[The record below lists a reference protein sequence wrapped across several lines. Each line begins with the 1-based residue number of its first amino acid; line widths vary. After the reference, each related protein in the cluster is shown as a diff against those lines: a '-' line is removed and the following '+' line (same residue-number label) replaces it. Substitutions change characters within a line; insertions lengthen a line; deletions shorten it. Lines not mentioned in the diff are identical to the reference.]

1 MKTAEDIFE
10 FLVDAK
16 VFYLATAEGDQPRV
30 RPYGAQLFYEG
41 KIYIMAFGET
51 NATHQIAANPKAEI
65 CAFNKG
71 KTLRIESKLVKD
83 DRPEVNKA
91 LTEKMPALRPALGDN
106 GEKGVMYYLS
116 EATASSY
123 KMMELEDVVTF

>member
-30 RPYGAQLFYEG
+30 RPYGAQLFYKG

-71 KTLRIESKLVKD
+71 KTLRIECKLVKD